1 MIGVEL
7 PEAQPSTALPED
19 LPLEI
24 LFNDADVVVVNKPAG
39 MVVHPAAGNPS
50 GTLVNALLHHVKDLS
65 GIGGEVRPGIVH
77 RLDKGTSG
85 VMVIAKNDDAHKE
98 LARQFHDREVEKEY
112 VALAWGLV
120 QQRKRINAAIGRDPK
135 NRVKM
140 STRAGRAR
148 HAVTR
153 VTWSRDLK
161 GVTLLRVAIATG
173 RTHQIRVHLSAIGH
187 PIVGD
192 ALYGGVHRRV
202 PHPLRA
208 VTKLTRP
215 FLHAERLVF
224 THPRTGSAWNSP
236 RRCLPI
242 SKPSSRSWCRR
253 INSMRFSAR
262 PTAEPD
268 RGRLRRG
275 AEFFDR
281 FGFKARNACQRDAAQ
296 PLLEKPGRAD
306 GAFEGWMRTSCALV
320 PKYNT
325 ASSCCSI
332 GSTAHSLAGSGFMA
346 PSTNCMRGRLE
357 RGAQYRRGRAT
368 SRERPQTPGAAT
380 TSLREMLR
388 SAHRPESRW

>member
-1 MIGVEL
+1 MTRLEFTADSDHAGERLDRFLTAQIPDYSRSQIQRLIEGGHVTHSRHRRVKPNNDIREGDVIGVEL
-7 PEAQPSTALPED
+7 PEAQASTAQPENLPID
-19 LPLEI
+19 I
-24 LFNDADVVVVNKPAG
+24 LYDDADVVVVNKPAG
-39 MVVHPAAGNPS
+39 MVVHPAAGNAS

-120 QQRKRINAAIGRDPK
+120 QQRKRINAAIGRDPA

-161 GVTLLRVAIATG
+161 GVTLVRVAIATG

-215 FLHAERLVF
+215 FLHAERLAF
-224 THPRTGSAWNSP
+224 IHPRTRERLEFTAP
-236 RRCLPI
+236 LP
-242 SKPSSRSWCRR
+242 K
-253 INSMRFSAR
+253 
-262 PTAEPD
+262 D
-268 RGRLRRG
+268 
-275 AEFFDR
+275 
-281 FGFKARNACQRDAAQ
+281 
-296 PLLEKPGRAD
+296 LEAVLM
-306 GAFEGWMRTSCALV
+306 ELV
-320 PKYNT
+320 PADQF
-325 ASSCCSI
+325 ASI
-332 GSTAHSLAGSGFMA
+332 FAVKQPDA
-346 PSTNCMRGRLE
+346 
-357 RGAQYRRGRAT
+357 
-368 SRERPQTPGAAT
+368 
-380 TSLREMLR
+380 
-388 SAHRPESRW
+388 

>member
-1 MIGVEL
+1 MNRIEFTAETDHAGERLDRFLTAQIPDFSRSQIQRLIENGHVTHSRHKKVKANNDIREGDVIGVDMPDL
-7 PEAQPSTALPED
+7 QPSSAQPED
-19 LPLEI
+19 LPLDI
-24 LFNDADVVVVNKPAG
+24 LFNDADLVVVNKPAG
-39 MVVHPAAGNPS
+39 MVVHPAAGSPS

-65 GIGGEVRPGIVH
+65 GIGGEARPGIVH

-85 VMVIAKNDDAHKE
+85 VMVIAKNDDAHRE

-148 HAVTR
+148 SAVTR

-208 VTKLTRP
+208 VTRLTRP
-215 FLHAERLVF
+215 FLHAERLAF
-224 THPRTGSAWNSP
+224 THPRTRERLEFTAP
-236 RRCLPI
+236 LPGDLE
-242 SKPSSRSWCRR
+242 SVV
-253 INSMRFSAR
+253 
-262 PTAEPD
+262 AE
-268 RGRLRRG
+268 
-275 AEFFDR
+275 
-281 FGFKARNACQRDAAQ
+281 
-296 PLLEKPGRAD
+296 
-306 GAFEGWMRTSCALV
+306 LV
-320 PKYNT
+320 PPDQY
-325 ASSCCSI
+325 ASI
-332 GSTAHSLAGSGFMA
+332 FA
-346 PSTNCMRGRLE
+346 PKPAE
-357 RGAQYRRGRAT
+357 ADD
-368 SRERPQTPGAAT
+368 
-380 TSLREMLR
+380 
-388 SAHRPESRW
+388 